1 VLERKESVQ
10 MANLVDTLQAEGTFA
25 TFTRALNM
33 TELAATLKEPGAF
46 TVFAP
51 TDAAFAQ
58 MNAESLDE
66 LFSDYY
72 NLSKVVKY
80 HVVMGV
86 YKAADLLDVVFLKTM
101 EGQRLTIR
109 SSVSEGPD
117 SEKLEEGS
125 DAHSYVIK
133 DTLTTTM
140 LESIKVNGATV
151 TRANVSADNGIVHVI
166 NKVLV
171 PHFMVL

>member
-1 VLERKESVQ
+1 